1 MGIRSKNDEKLSKLQ
16 PHSHALK
23 APTQRRP
30 HTLPLPMAPSL
41 SQAQQLRAK
50 ADKKFNSSTGWF
62 SSSSSK
68 YEEAGDLYQQAA
80 NSFKID
86 KEFKEAGDAFMK
98 EGECREQ
105 SGEKDDAAN
114 AYWNAAKAYKR
125 GFQMAAR
132 ALTMTI
138 TLLTKAG
145 RFRQAADREKE
156 IAQIYL
162 QEKQDL
168 GKACESFE
176 RAAEWY
182 AQEDA
187 MATAN
192 ACYKDAADLHAE
204 LGNYGHAIALY
215 QKVADHSMT
224 SALTKYSVKEYW
236 LRAGLCALAMQD
248 TVTVRR
254 NMQLYGQKDVTFT
267 STREAKFINT
277 LTDAVEAG
285 DKEGFTNA
293 VFEYDQRCL
302 KGANIDENGIWYS
315 IYVVPDYGVMFG
327 DAGLPC
333 GMHPTTRASLTL
345 HHVLRFA
352 PYCAGPR
359 CTFSLGVYWSTC
371 RSILKARHGHSV
383 DPAERNNE
391 HSETINC
398 LADTL
403 VSTPDTLNIIHTCI
417 PCVLTGSHLTRSHPW
432 DHAPLDAMAISHVVI
447 HAITNAPGGIA
458 DNVQF
463 ILNTPSLS
471 VSGVKLVGEMLK
483 MFTGRK
489 GKEVAEQGESAQFG
503 LLVGAAAAYVA
514 ASWWLV
520 VTYPVVAVTPLSSTL
535 VGAAVT
541 TLVFLTLIGFAVR
554 RTNVIETAGLALYV
568 AYNIWLCSETGDSD
582 GYGEGWIHISSTYAP
597 LVANI
602 MPHLQTL
609 VNFIRHTLPKPL
621 LVSLF
626 YRDSWAGE
634 AGVDDGGTSDRQ
646 VLSNFRYAASYTA
659 CRARDLFALL
669 VSLIKH
675 ASDITLTKSAAWS
688 VEILL
693 TGEDDDLGVKWKVD

>member
-1 MGIRSKNDEKLSKLQ
+1 
-16 PHSHALK
+16 
-23 APTQRRP
+23 
-30 HTLPLPMAPSL
+30 MAPSL

-125 GFQMAAR
+125 GFPDEAAR

-391 HSETINC
+391 HSEAINC

-626 YRDSWAGE
+626 YRLSVLHLASRILPLIGGDSWAGE
-634 AGVDDGGTSDRQ
+634 AGVDDGLQSSRVTTVLLTYRQTIFVTVYSHLLLLDHTSQ
-646 VLSNFRYAASYTA
+646 VWWRWTNIF
-659 CRARDLFALL
+659 F
-669 VSLIKH
+669 
-675 ASDITLTKSAAWS
+675 TLAAWS

>member
-1 MGIRSKNDEKLSKLQ
+1 MGTAQSTGHSGSNQVSR
-16 PHSHALK
+16 HSHALK

-30 HTLPLPMAPSL
+30 HTPPLPMAPSL

-114 AYWNAAKAYKR
+114 AYWNAAKAYNHLPLTVASE
-125 GFQMAAR
+125 AAR

-187 MATAN
+187 M
-192 ACYKDAADLHAE
+192 DAADLHAE

-352 PYCAGPR
+352 PYCA
-359 CTFSLGVYWSTC
+359 
-371 RSILKARHGHSV
+371 ARHGHSV

-458 DNVQF
+458 DNVQGMA
-463 ILNTPSLS
+463 SL
-471 VSGVKLVGEMLK
+471 LVIQ
-483 MFTGRK
+483 FTGRK

-582 GYGEGWIHISSTYAP
+582 GYGEGWIHIS
-597 LVANI
+597 I
-602 MPHLQTL
+602 
-609 VNFIRHTLPKPL
+609 NFIRHTLPKPL

-626 YRDSWAGE
+626 YRLSVLHLASRILPLIGGDSWAGE
-634 AGVDDGGTSDRQ
+634 AGVDDGWDERPASIIK
-646 VLSNFRYAASYTA
+646 FRYAASYTA
-659 CRARDLFALL
+659 CRALL
-669 VSLIKH
+669 DHTSQVWWRWTNIFF
-675 ASDITLTKSAAWS
+675 TLAAWS